1 MSHTIK
7 PSLLL
12 LALGATLAFACNK
25 VVDNPQDGTTDD
37 ELAGE
42 DCPSE
47 GATEACGE
55 DGTGVRACEVG
66 EDGLLAWSDCIA
78 SACSQGE
85 TEPCGDGGMRTCV
98 VDEIG
103 VGTWGECQISGS
115 SATTPLVLAFGA
127 GPVSFSD
134 AAGGF
139 DLNPTMSV
147 VTDWVSSATPW
158 LALDRNGNGAI
169 DDGSELFG
177 SATELASGARATNG
191 FQALAELDE
200 NGDGVIS
207 SADGRFGSLVAW
219 TDLDQDRVSDP
230 GELTTIAS
238 LGVESISLGYSSVVR
253 CDERNNC
260 ERETASMAFR
270 NTSGEPISG
279 RVVDVHLAHR

>member
-25 VVDNPQDGTTDD
+25 VVDDPQDGTTDD

-47 GATEACGE
+47 GATESCGE
-55 DGTGVRACEVG
+55 DGTGVRACELG

-85 TEPCGDGGMRTCV
+85 TEPCGDGGMRACV

-147 VTDWVSSATPW
+147 VTDWVSSETPW
-158 LALDRNGNGAI
+158 LALDRNGNGMI

-177 SATELASGARATNG
+177 SATELASGARAAHG
-191 FQALAELDE
+191 FEALSELDE
-200 NGDGVIS
+200 NGDGIIS
-207 SADGRFGSLVAW
+207 SADSRFGSLVAW
-219 TDLDQDRVSDP
+219 ADLDQDRVTDP
-230 GELTTIAS
+230 GELTAVSS
-238 LGVESISLGYSSVVR
+238 LGVESISVRFSIEQR
-253 CDERNNC
+253 CDERRNC
-260 ERETASMAFR
+260 ERETAAISLRTA
-270 NTSGEPISG
+270 SGEHRAG
-279 RVVDVHLAHR
+279 RVIDVHLAHR

>member
-7 PSLLL
+7 PSFLL
-12 LALGATLAFACNK
+12 LAVGAVFSFACNQ
-25 VVDNPQDGTTDD
+25 VVEDPQDGSTDD

-55 DGTGVRACEVG
+55 DGTGVRACAMG

-78 SACSQGE
+78 SACSLGE
-85 TEPCGDGGMRTCV
+85 TEPCGDSGMRACV

-103 VGTWGECQISGS
+103 VGAWGECQVSGS

-127 GPVSFSD
+127 GPVTFTET
-134 AAGGF
+134 AGGF

-147 VTDWVSSATPW
+147 VTDWVSSETPW
-158 LALDRNGNGAI
+158 LALDRNGNGII

-177 SATELASGARATNG
+177 SATRLGSGAHAENG

-207 SADGRFGSLVAW
+207 SADSGFGRLVAW
-219 TDLDQDRVSDP
+219 ADRDQDRVTDP
-230 GELTTIAS
+230 GELTAVSS
-238 LGVESISLGYSSVVR
+238 LGVESISVSFSVEQR
-253 CDERNNC
+253 CDERRNC
-260 ERETASMAFR
+260 QRETAAISLRTA
-270 NTSGEPISG
+270 SGEHRAG
-279 RVVDVHLAHR
+279 RVIDVHLAHR